1 MRINFAGSLLKLNP
15 LVLVYEANDT
25 FVKAAYVSA
34 GYRNY
39 EAIAIG
45 AGGGRGGNYF
55 GADWM
60 DDSRTIHC
68 YGGMGGGGG
77 FHRIRGVL
85 SALPSSVNVVIGG
98 PGAQG
103 TDRLIDSPVEYDIS
117 TTDGGDGG
125 TSHFNHPAC
134 VASGGKGGKRV
145 YTATLSVDPY
155 SDGGDGG
162 SGASSSAGGGGVG
175 GIAQIVTT
183 PPLPELPVNGG
194 AGTLVGGVGK
204 GGGGGAGGVGLMT
217 TPVTVQ
223 RTPTIGGKGAYNASD
238 QSVYDYGG
246 PIGTDSGLLIVPGF
260 GGGARTTP
268 LTDST
273 KAYGRSGEQGV
284 VVLRLTVD

>member
-98 PGAQG
+98 PGAQ
-103 TDRLIDSPVEYDIS
+103 EE
-117 TTDGGDGG
+117 
-125 TSHFNHPAC
+125 
-134 VASGGKGGKRV
+134 
-145 YTATLSVDPY
+145 
-155 SDGGDGG
+155 
-162 SGASSSAGGGGVG
+162 SAF
-175 GIAQIVTT
+175 T
-183 PPLPELPVNGG
+183 PPPFPSTHIRTEAT
-194 AGTLVGGVGK
+194 AGLEPPRQLEGEV
-204 GGGGGAGGVGLMT
+204 
-217 TPVTVQ
+217 
-223 RTPTIGGKGAYNASD
+223 
-238 QSVYDYGG
+238 SVV
-246 PIGTDSGLLIVPGF
+246 SHK
-260 GGGARTTP
+260 
-268 LTDST
+268 S
-273 KAYGRSGEQGV
+273 
-284 VVLRLTVD
+284 